1 MARPRAN
8 CKFPGTSGARLG
20 SRVSVWLSRFQ
31 GVITTIDGRLDCVQE
46 YPLKKAKMKTERCLG
61 SRCSLLL
68 VLLCLMTACGGGY
81 NNVPNNG
88 PNNGA
93 NNVGPTAIITG
104 SSLATATGYWVS
116 ANCAV
121 SVELTGDGGFEY
133 AVTDTSGTTSRGYTT
148 WSTSGGSAV
157 INGGDF
163 FWVSSLTNIS
173 GSTASGSFTSG
184 VTVTDQTDTS
194 QELGSC
200 SFRLQSGQLCPVSGG
215 TPDC

>member
-1 MARPRAN
+1 
-8 CKFPGTSGARLG
+8 
-20 SRVSVWLSRFQ
+20 
-31 GVITTIDGRLDCVQE
+31 
-46 YPLKKAKMKTERCLG
+46 MKTERGLG
-61 SRCSLLL
+61 SRCSFLL

-88 PNNGA
+88 PNN
-93 NNVGPTAIITG
+93 VGPTAIITG
-104 SSLATATGYWVS
+104 SSLATATGHWAA

-148 WSTSGGSAV
+148 WSASGASGAV

-163 FWVSSLTNIS
+163 LWVSSLTNIS
-173 GSTASGSFTSG
+173 GSTSSGSFTSG
-184 VTVTDQTDTS
+184 VTVTDQTNTS

-200 SFRLQSGQLCPVSGG
+200 SFELQSGPLCPVSGG
-215 TPDC
+215 APDC